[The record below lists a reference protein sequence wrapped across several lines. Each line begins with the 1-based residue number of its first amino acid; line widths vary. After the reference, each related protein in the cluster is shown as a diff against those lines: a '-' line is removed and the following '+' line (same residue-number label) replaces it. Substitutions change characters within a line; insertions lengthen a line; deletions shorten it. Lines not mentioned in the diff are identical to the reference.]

1 MHVQIPFFPAGQ
13 GMGCNGDVF
22 CFVLPPAMSA
32 PASIGTRRFLQSLGL
47 AALAA
52 TAIGAPLAAQ
62 AAAAYPSK
70 PIRLVVPY
78 PAGGIADK
86 IAREVA
92 EDLGKRL
99 KQSVVVENRIG
110 AAGNIGFE
118 WVARQ
123 PADGYTLLL
132 APASNLTVQHALFKQ
147 LPYSLEKDFTPVS
160 LLVQTPQVLLVNAQL
175 PVNNVQ
181 ELVAYSKAHPNQVN
195 YGVSIGAYS
204 HLAGELLKTLSGA
217 HFTAIP
223 YQGSAPAINDLI
235 GGQTQF
241 IFNEVVTAIPFIQGG
256 KLKPIAVAYKSRAP
270 WLPNVPTFAEAGVAN
285 FEVTSWYAVV
295 ARSGTPPEIVQRV
308 SKELHEIVQS
318 PAFKKRYDDIGAFTV
333 GSTPQELGRFIQSES
348 VKWTAVVQQ
357 AGIEP
362 N

>member
-1 MHVQIPFFPAGQ
+1 MCTFLSSLWGGVWAAMKI
-13 GMGCNGDVF
+13 VF
-22 CFVLPPAMSA
+22 YFVLHPTMSA
-32 PASIGTRRFLQSLGL
+32 PASFGTRRFLQSLGL
-47 AALAA
+47 SALAVA
-52 TAIGAPLAAQ
+52 TIGAPLAAQ